1 MLQHLQQGDS
11 VSTYTY
17 ILYLRFPVRQR
28 SVSSWSLTRVLL
40 FVSHAINS
48 LPQPQA
54 TAANNQLVNA
64 LLLQISTHLQVLATL
79 SPETMKQIQLQI
91 LMTTLSPQVAAAT
104 LPAAQ
109 QAAAPSPP
117 LDNNNI
123 ATLLANFQ
131 QLAQSSAG
139 LPSTVAPVQGLPQN
153 LLSLANNMY
162 GISAPGVASNVNTS
176 PATASAAPAV
186 SNKPTAQKV
195 VQHHRAA
202 SSQGSVK
209 STTTV
214 KRKRPVATQGANKVQ
229 PATSATPNK
238 SAANKTTANTM
249 AEYLNKLRQG
259 HAEALERVRL
269 EQAGDSGAT
278 SRSSS
283 SLTNS
288 SEVDRGPT
296 TKKQKQDANNG
307 IVALLPFE
315 HATTISSGSGCK
327 TNDSN
332 GSSSSS
338 IENLPTSDETR
349 NDGSTSSNTMSEEDE
364 TEQEQQ
370 MASSSS
376 LSTSML
382 QRTGSSVPPRKRF
395 RSEGITMRNLADHNV
410 RMAEEMNTRNNNAA
424 P

>member
-1 MLQHLQQGDS
+1 MS
-11 VSTYTY
+11 WKSTYTY
-17 ILYLRFPVRQR
+17 ILYLWFPVCQR
-28 SVSSWSLTRVLL
+28 RVSSWSLTHVFL

-109 QAAAPSPP
+109 QTAAPSPP
-117 LDNNNI
+117 VDNNNI
-123 ATLLANFQ
+123 ANLLANFQ

-162 GISAPGVASNVNTS
+162 GISAPGAASNVNTS
-176 PATASAAPAV
+176 QSTASAAPAV

-229 PATSATPNK
+229 PATSTTSNK

-315 HATTISSGSGCK
+315 HATTISSGSGCT

-376 LSTSML
+376 LSTSMM

-395 RSEGITMRNLADHNV
+395 RSEGITMRYLADHNV